1 MKIAMIIFPTSLGA
15 HMVALGGHGMHT
27 HSGRMHDASLWR
39 VEHQAM
45 AWEDH
50 SRDGVLEVRGFTIG
64 TESAET

>member
-1 MKIAMIIFPTSLGA
+1 
-15 HMVALGGHGMHT
+15 MVALGGHGMHT